1 MSAKQNHPPS
11 LTTVSEPN
19 RHNTAART
27 DACPLCIDLDGSLIH
42 TDLLWE
48 SLIKFIKHYPLQ
60 LFNIVLWL
68 LQGKATLK
76 QKLAERVAID
86 VSLLPYNHDV
96 IQYLRD
102 QQTQRRLI
110 LVTGSHRRYAQA
122 VADELKLF
130 DEVLATDAGRNLTGN
145 NKAALLAERFGEQGF
160 DYLGNDFRDLKVWP
174 HARHALVVAKP
185 GAFLR
190 KVRQRYTV
198 EQEFPLPALKAGT
211 YLKAIRLHQWV
222 KNLLIIIPFF
232 LSGISASLPALVNLG
247 LCFLS
252 FSLLASATY
261 IINDLLD
268 LESDRSNPRKCKR
281 PFASGKLSIPTAFL
295 MVGVLLLGVA
305 AISPLV
311 PAEFFWVLAMYVP
324 ATLSYSFYFKRQEML
339 DVCVLASLYS
349 LRIIA
354 GIIAAGSDWSFWLLA
369 FSMFFFLSLAL
380 GKRVSELTLAQQ
392 SANQKPAGRGYFV
405 SDVHMLTSAGIA
417 AGYISVL
424 VIALFINNE
433 MLVENYLFP
442 ELLWLICPILLY
454 WISRFWILTYRGQMH
469 EDPVLYAARDRIS
482 LLLFLCCVIVQI
494 CAYNLPGFI

>member
-1 MSAKQNHPPS
+1 MSAKHNHPPP
-11 LTTVSEPN
+11 LTTVSEPG
-19 RHNTAART
+19 RQSPAAHT
-27 DACPLCIDLDGSLIH
+27 NNLPLCVDLDGSLIH

-48 SLIKFIKHYPLQ
+48 SLIRFIKHYPLQ
-60 LFNIVLWL
+60 FFSILLWL
-68 LQGKATLK
+68 LKGKAHLK
-76 QKLAERVAID
+76 QKLAECVDVD
-86 VSLLPYNHDV
+86 VSLLPYNREV
-96 IQYLRD
+96 IHYLRE
-102 QQTQRRLI
+102 QQSQRTLV

-130 DEVLATDAGRNLTGN
+130 DEVLATDGKTNLTGT
-145 NKAALLAERFGEQGF
+145 NKAALLAERFGDKGF

-174 HARHALVVAKP
+174 SARHALVVSKP

-190 KVRQRYTV
+190 NVHSHFSVDR
-198 EQEFPLPALKAGT
+198 EFVLPTLKAGT
-211 YLKAIRLHQWV
+211 FLKAIRMHQWV
-222 KNLLIIIPFF
+222 KNLLIVIPFF
-232 LSGISASLPALVNLG
+232 LSGMQATLPILAELA

-268 LESDRSNPRKCKR
+268 LDSDRSNSYKSSR
-281 PFASGKLSIPTAFL
+281 PFASGKLSIPSAFM

-305 AISPLV
+305 AISPLI
-311 PAEFFWVLAMYVP
+311 PTQFFWVLAMYVP

-354 GIIAAGSDWSFWLLA
+354 GIIAVGSDWSFWLLA

-380 GKRVSELTLAQQ
+380 GKRVSELTIAQQ

-442 ELLWLICPILLY
+442 ELLWLICPVLLY

-469 EDPVLYAARDRIS
+469 EDPVLYAASDRIS
-482 LLLFLCCVIVQI
+482 LLLFLCCVGVQI